1 MRSLL
6 LKIEKILKYCE
17 IFREYIFMID
27 STIINTES
35 YYYVAQQIFRYR
47 KIINDEM
54 MPDSDI
60 SFR

>member
-6 LKIEKILKYCE
+6 LKIVKILVYCE
-17 IFREYIFMID
+17 ICREYVFIID
-27 STIINTES
+27 STIINTET
-35 YYYVAQQIFRYR
+35 YYYVAQHIFRYR